1 MITTTLDD
9 AGVLIGDDGR
19 EGRGEH
25 QTILEPASGAEMFS
39 FRLASVDDVD
49 DAVEAARNALS
60 GRWGRTGAAERSRL
74 LHRLADG
81 IDADAAALVDLE
93 ARNVGKAI
101 GAVRGEVAAAGAVL
115 RYYASVAGSIEGSA
129 NPIGGSLTAYTL
141 KQPVGVCGQI
151 VPWNYPLSMAVA
163 KVAPAL
169 AAGCSVVL
177 KPDALTPLSAL
188 RLGRLALEAGFPPGA
203 LNVVPGDGPG
213 IGGHLVAHPG
223 VEKVSFTGST
233 ATGTAVMKACAPMVK
248 RLTLELGGKSP
259 SLVFADADL
268 AEAVRG
274 CVWSVY
280 SAAGQSCEARSRV
293 LVERSVH
300 DEFLERFVERA
311 GRLRVG
317 DPLAEDTQ
325 IGSLI
330 SAGHRDRVHGLVAA
344 AKDQGAEVHCGGELP
359 SGDGAFYPPTVIS
372 DAEHALAIEQTEVFG
387 PVATIVPFD
396 DEDDAV
402 HLANDVRYGLMATV
416 WTGDPARGPRLARR
430 IESGTI
436 GVNMPYTSFP
446 GVPFGGFKQS
456 GFGREFALETL
467 GEYLETKSVVL
478 WTGKKTPTPI
488 D

>member
-1 MITTTLDD
+1 MTTAALDT
-9 AGVLIGDDGR
+9 AGVLVAGEAR
-19 EGRGEH
+19 EGRGEE
-25 QTILEPASGAEMFS
+25 QTIFEPATGVEVTAL
-39 FRLASVDDVD
+39 RLASTADVD
-49 DAVEAARNALS
+49 DAVRAAAAALA
-60 GRWGRTGAAERSRL
+60 GRWGRTSAPQRSRL
-74 LHRLADG
+74 LHGLADA
-81 IDADAAALVDLE
+81 IEADAEKLVE
-93 ARNVGKAI
+93 IETRNVGKAVT
-101 GAVRGEVAAAGAVL
+101 AVRGEVGAAAAVL

-141 KQPVGVCGQI
+141 RESVGVCGQI

-188 RLGRLALEAGFPPGA
+188 RLGRLALEAGIPPGA
-203 LNVVPGDGPG
+203 LNVVPGDGPT
-213 IGGHLVAHPG
+213 IGGHLVAHPE
-223 VEKVSFTGST
+223 VRKVSFTGST
-233 ATGTAVMKACAPMVK
+233 ATGAEVMKAGAPLVK

-268 AEAVRG
+268 GEAVKG

-293 LVERSVH
+293 LVEREIH
-300 DEFLERFVERA
+300 DEFLTRFVERA
-311 GRLRVG
+311 ALLRVG

-330 SAGHRDRVHGLVAA
+330 STRHRDRVHELVEAA
-344 AKDQGAEVHCGGELP
+344 RDQGAQVHCGGEVP
-359 SGDGAFYPPTVIS
+359 SGDGAFYPPTTIS
-372 DAEHALAIEQTEVFG
+372 DPDHGLAIEQAEVFG
-387 PVATIVPFD
+387 PVATVVPFD
-396 DEDDAV
+396 GEDEAV
-402 HLANDVRYGLMATV
+402 RLANDVRYGLMATV

-467 GEYLETKSVVL
+467 DDYLETKSVVL
-478 WTGKKTPTPI
+478 WTGKKSPTPI